1 MDLFILCGSGNG
13 CGNGKASNR
22 FGTHSVRLWQR
33 QIRLTLHCC
42 TVAATIAGP
51 VWTLWLHCGRKAVAA
66 AASCEWTFKEQNC
79 VRNETYIICRK
90 TTVPWYQSISFW
102 KQSVSDWFVA
112 SLSMLASHL
121 INSGYNPLLEQ
132 LDGFIKKYK
141 QFIQSDITTDIVA
154 LTLILSTEGCGTS
167 NFTIYFVDTSLF
179 CFFYS

>member
-1 MDLFILCGSGNG
+1 MSQALLGRSVSSGHKLDETKSFGSLV
-13 CGNGKASNR
+13 R
-22 FGTHSVRLWQR
+22 FNCQQLK
-33 QIRLTLHCC
+33 L
-42 TVAATIAGP
+42 
-51 VWTLWLHCGRKAVAA
+51 
-66 AASCEWTFKEQNC
+66 KEQNR
-79 VRNETYIICRK
+79 VRNQTYIICRK